1 MVSRLDETAP
11 WDRLRSGGDRQ
22 RIGLAHL
29 LVQRPDIVVM
39 DEATSA
45 LDEDSQASLLALFED
60 ELGSTTLISVGRLP
74 SLDAFHGR
82 RRAMSTSATGAV
94 IVSSDLSSE
103 ADSRPIKRGTRSFP

>member
-1 MVSRLDETAP
+1 
-11 WDRLRSGGDRQ
+11 
-22 RIGLAHL
+22 
-29 LVQRPDIVVM
+29 M

-60 ELGSTTLISVGRLP
+60 ELGSTTLISVGRRP

-82 RRAMSTSATGAV
+82 RRAMSKSAKGAV